1 MTEINWKEFYFS
13 PKGRIN
19 RKLFWL
25 GPNNLEVWFLV
36 LNLVTLGIFGVL
48 SLILIYIPIIKNYK
62 ELSKE
67 VEPIVLLFPIVNL
80 IYIRAVVHI
89 KRLHDL
95 NKSGWIYLVGIVL
108 SMLLPL
114 LYLIYILYVG
124 AFKGTQ
130 GSNRFGEDS
139 LGNKE

>member
-1 MTEINWKEFYFS
+1 MDWKEFYFS

-25 GPNNLEVWFLV
+25 GPNNLESWFLG
-36 LNLVTLGIFGVL
+36 LNLITLGIFGLL
-48 SLILIYIPIIKNYK
+48 SLILVYIPIIKHYK
-62 ELSKE
+62 ELSTKI
-67 VEPIVLLFPIVNL
+67 EPIILLFPIVNL

-95 NKSGWIYLVGIVL
+95 DKSGWIYLIGIIL
-108 SMLLPL
+108 SAFLPL

-124 AFKGTQ
+124 VFKGTE
-130 GSNRFGEDS
+130 GENHFGEDP
-139 LGNKE
+139 LLANRE